1 MLNLR
6 TMIAFFYFCFND
18 SKSSI
23 LICFIKFVPSKIHS
37 MENKRVRLRFAPS
50 PTGGLHMGGVRTAL
64 FSYLF
69 AKKHNGDF
77 ILRIEDTDQTRY
89 VKGAEEYII
98 ESLKWC
104 GIEPNEGVGFGD
116 GPYAP
121 YRQSERKELGIYKKY
136 ADQLIAS
143 GHAYYAFD
151 TAEELDA
158 MRKRLEAAK
167 VAAPQYNSVSR
178 QNMRNSLTLSEDEV
192 KKLIDAGMPYVVRL
206 KVPRNEEI
214 RFNDIIRG
222 WVVVN
227 STQVDDKVL
236 LKSDGMPTYH
246 LAHIVDDIEMQISHA
261 VRGEEWLP
269 SAPAHILIYRYLGCE
284 DKMPLLAHLPLILKP
299 DGNGKLSKRDKSGIP
314 MFPLDWYDERTGEKY
329 VGYRE
334 TGFFPDA
341 FVNML
346 AMLGWNPG
354 TTQEIFSIDELAEAF
369 SFERVHKAGA
379 KFDPEKTKWFNQQYL
394 RKKSDKDL
402 AELFRPV
409 LEEKLK
415 ETQELRHKN
424 QDYIEGVCKLV
435 KEKAHF
441 VTEFWNA
448 GSYFFIA
455 PTTYDA
461 DVIKKRWNE
470 SSANFIKAVIERF
483 KALTIFTAIDAEA
496 AFKTTAEAQGIATG
510 QVMQLFRVCLSGVG
524 GGPMLFEMVELL
536 GKEEVLK
543 RLETAIETIKM

>member
-1 MLNLR
+1 
-6 TMIAFFYFCFND
+6 
-18 SKSSI
+18 
-23 LICFIKFVPSKIHS
+23 

-69 AKKHNGDF
+69 AKKHGGDF

-98 ESLKWC
+98 AALKWC

-116 GPYAP
+116 GKFAP
-121 YRQSERKELGIYKKY
+121 YRQSERKELGIYAKY
-136 ADQLIAS
+136 AKQLIDA

-151 TAEELDA
+151 TSEELDE

-167 VAAPQYNSVSR
+167 VVAPQYNSVSR
-178 QNMRNSLTLSEDEV
+178 QNMRNSLTLPEDEV
-192 KKLIDAGMPYVVRL
+192 KKLLDTGTPHVIRL

-214 RFNDIIRG
+214 RFHDIIRG
-222 WVVVN
+222 WIVVN

-246 LAHIVDDIEMQISHA
+246 LAHIVDDIEMEVSHC
-261 VRGEEWLP
+261 VRAEEWLP
-269 SAPAHILIYRYLGCE
+269 SAPAHILIYKYLGLE
-284 DKMPLLAHLPLILKP
+284 DKMPLLAHLPLILKT

-314 MFPLDWYDERTGEKY
+314 MFPLDWHDERTGETY
-329 VGYRE
+329 TGYRE
-334 TGFFPDA
+334 MGFFPEA
-341 FVNML
+341 FINML

-354 TTQEIFSIDELAEAF
+354 TTQEIFSLEELVEAF
-369 SFERVHKAGA
+369 SFERVNKSGA

-394 RKKSDKDL
+394 RAKSDSEL
-402 AELFRPV
+402 ATLFSPI
-409 LEEKLK
+409 LK
-415 ETQELRHKN
+415 EKGINAEQIF
-424 QDYIEGVCKLV
+424 IENVCKLV

-441 VTEFWNA
+441 VTEFWGN

-470 SSANFIKAVIERF
+470 QSSAFIKAVTEAFKGLNTFTATETEATF
-483 KALTIFTAIDAEA
+483 KA
-496 AFKTTAEAQGIATG
+496 TAEAQGIGA
-510 QVMQLFRVCLSGVG
+510 VVPRLSEWRWWWANV
-524 GGPMLFEMVELL
+524 
-536 GKEEVLK
+536 
-543 RLETAIETIKM
+543 I

>member
-1 MLNLR
+1 
-6 TMIAFFYFCFND
+6 
-18 SKSSI
+18 
-23 LICFIKFVPSKIHS
+23 

-77 ILRIEDTDQTRY
+77 ILRIEDTDQNRY

-116 GPYAP
+116 GPHKP
-121 YRQSERKELGIYKKY
+121 YRQSERKESGIYRKY

-151 TAEELDA
+151 TSEELDA

-167 VAAPQYNSVSR
+167 VAAPQYNSVTR

-192 KKLIDAGMPYVVRL
+192 KKLMDASTPFVVRL

-214 RFNDIIRG
+214 RFHDIIRG

-246 LAHIVDDIEMQISHA
+246 LAHIVDDIEMEISHA

-314 MFPLDWYDERTGEKY
+314 MFPLNWHDERTGESY
-329 VGYRE
+329 IGYRE
-334 TGFFPDA
+334 SGFFPEA

-346 AMLGWNPG
+346 ALLGWNPG
-354 TTQEIFSIDELAEAF
+354 TTQEIFSMEELIQAF
-369 SFERVHKAGA
+369 SLERVHKAGA

-394 RKKSDKDL
+394 RKKTD
-402 AELFRPV
+402 AELAILFKPMLR
-409 LEEKLK
+409 EKLN
-415 ETQELRHKN
+415 ESQYSILNTQYL
-424 QDYIEGVCKLV
+424 EGVCRLI

-441 VTEFWNA
+441 VNEFWNA
-448 GSYFFIA
+448 GVYFFIA

-461 DVIKKRWNE
+461 DVIKKRWNDQ
-470 SSANFIKAVIERF
+470 SAGFIKAVTESF
-483 KALTIFTAIDAEA
+483 KGLNTFTAAETEA
-496 AFKTTAEAQGIATG
+496 AFKTTAEVQGIATG

-543 RLETAIETIKM
+543 RLETATSTIRS

>member
-1 MLNLR
+1 
-6 TMIAFFYFCFND
+6 
-18 SKSSI
+18 
-23 LICFIKFVPSKIHS
+23 

-98 ESLKWC
+98 EALKWC

-116 GPYAP
+116 GPHTP

-136 ADQLIAS
+136 ADQLVAG

-167 VAAPQYNSVSR
+167 MAAPQYNSVTR

-192 KKLIDAGMPYVVRL
+192 KKLMDAGTPYVVRL

-214 RFNDIIRG
+214 RFHDIIRG

-246 LAHIVDDIEMQISHA
+246 LAHIVDDIEMEISLA

-269 SAPAHILIYRYLGCE
+269 SAPAHILIYRYLGLE

-299 DGNGKLSKRDKSGIP
+299 DGNGKLSKRDKSGLP
-314 MFPLDWYDERTGEKY
+314 MFPLNWHDPRDNADYI
-329 VGYRE
+329 GYRE
-334 TGFFPDA
+334 SGFFPEA
-341 FVNML
+341 FINML

-354 TTQEIFSIDELAEAF
+354 TTQEIFSKEELIEAF
-369 SFERVHKAGA
+369 SFERVNKSGA

-394 RKKSDKDL
+394 RKKSD
-402 AELFRPV
+402 AELSELFSPI
-409 LEEKLK
+409 LK
-415 ETQELRHKN
+415 EKEITAEGN
-424 QDYIEGVCKLV
+424 FVEGVCRLV

-441 VTEFWNA
+441 VNEFWDN
-448 GSYFFIA
+448 GRYFFVA
-455 PTTYDA
+455 PTSYDA

-470 SSANFIKAVIERF
+470 QSDNFIKALTETF
-483 KALTIFTAIDAEA
+483 KSLNNFTAAETEA
-496 AFKTTAEAQGIATG
+496 TFKSTAEKMGLGAG
-510 QVMQLFRVCLSGVG
+510 QVMQLFRVCISGVG
-524 GGPMLFEMVELL
+524 GGPALFEIVELL
-536 GKEEVLK
+536 GKDEVIK
-543 RLETAIETIKM
+543 RLETALTTIK